1 MENYTVYKH
10 TFPNGKV
17 YIGIT
22 KREPK
27 VRWGSSGHGYCRNIR
42 MWNAIKKYG
51 WNNIEHIILYENK
64 TREEADELERKL
76 IEEYKSN
83 QKDFGYNIQRGGV
96 FGSSSY
102 FDENYIVK
110 LFEEGLSL
118 QEVSQK
124 VGCCTRT
131 ASEILRKNGVAG
143 EEIIRRGRVVSG
155 EKGRTPLVIRNKII
169 SLFKEG
175 KKLTEIIRETDTCYT
190 VVKRV
195 LSENNITHS
204 DIMNNYYIL
213 EERDAPYIKNLIESN
228 KTIGEIAN
236 ELDCSHS
243 TVSLFIRKY
252 LPELLSKVQKNRYSR
267 TVEKSSKRVE
277 QYSLNGEYLQTFSS
291 LAEALRQVAPQS
303 KPNYCSHIIQCCQK
317 KRKSAYGFIW
327 KYEDDNEKISAFST
341 KAKHP
346 VIQYDLE
353 GNFIRIFDSVKAA
366 AEAVNTVAPNIQGV
380 CSGKKKTARGYKWA
394 YVNEEHKQT
403 HKREKQ
409 VSQYSKEGILLQ
421 TFSSIKEASQKTN
434 IRYDSISATCRE
446 KQKTA
451 GGFIW
456 KYKE

>member
-27 VRWGSSGHGYCRNIR
+27 VRWGSSGYGYYRNTR

-51 WNNIEHIILYENK
+51 WSNIEHIILYENK
-64 TREEADELERKL
+64 TKEEADELERKL

-83 QKDFGYNIQRGGV
+83 QKDFGYNIQRGGI

-110 LFEEGLSL
+110 LFEEGFSL

-131 ASEILRKNGVAG
+131 ASEILRKKGVPG
-143 EEIIRRGRVVSG
+143 EEIIRRGRIISG
-155 EKGRTPLVIRNKII
+155 EKSRTPLVIRNKIV

-175 KKLTEIIRETDTCYT
+175 KKLTEIVKETDTCYT

-213 EERDAPYIKNLIESN
+213 EERDAPSIKNLIENN
-228 KTIGEIAN
+228 KTIGEIAS

-243 TVSLFIRKY
+243 TVSFFIKKY
-252 LPELLSKVQKNRYSR
+252 LPDLLDKVQENRYSKV
-267 TVEKSSKRVE
+267 VEKTSKRVE
-277 QYSLNGEYLQTFSS
+277 QYSLNGEYLQTFPS
-291 LAEALRQVAPQS
+291 LAEALRQVAP
-303 KPNYCSHIIQCCQK
+303 
-317 KRKSAYGFIW
+317 
-327 KYEDDNEKISAFST
+327 
-341 KAKHP
+341 
-346 VIQYDLE
+346 
-353 GNFIRIFDSVKAA
+353 
-366 AEAVNTVAPNIQGV
+366 
-380 CSGKKKTARGYKWA
+380 
-394 YVNEEHKQT
+394 
-403 HKREKQ
+403 
-409 VSQYSKEGILLQ
+409 
-421 TFSSIKEASQKTN
+421 
-434 IRYDSISATCRE
+434 
-446 KQKTA
+446 
-451 GGFIW
+451 
-456 KYKE
+456 